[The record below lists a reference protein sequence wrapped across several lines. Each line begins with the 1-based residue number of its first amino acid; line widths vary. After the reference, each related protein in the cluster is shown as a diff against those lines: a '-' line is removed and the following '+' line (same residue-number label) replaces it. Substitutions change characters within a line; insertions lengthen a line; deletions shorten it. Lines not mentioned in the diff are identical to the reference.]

1 MIIAAIVD
9 SWTFMIDNPN
19 YTFFKFIIPPF
30 VDNLGVLK
38 WTWAKMGQILYTKV
52 IWGHIKSRSYM
63 KHPLYCDEK
72 NIRKIYPVTTPQN
85 QLKD

>member
-1 MIIAAIVD
+1 
-9 SWTFMIDNPN
+9 
-19 YTFFKFIIPPF
+19 
-30 VDNLGVLK
+30 
-38 WTWAKMGQILYTKV
+38 MGQILYTKV

-85 QLKD
+85 QLKDQSRLETGPSWDWSHHWTRDLMIK